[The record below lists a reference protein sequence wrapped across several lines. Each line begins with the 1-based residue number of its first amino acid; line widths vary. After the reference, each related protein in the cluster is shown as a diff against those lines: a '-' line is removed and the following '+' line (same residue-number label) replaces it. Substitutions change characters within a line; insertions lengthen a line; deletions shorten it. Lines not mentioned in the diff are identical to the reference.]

1 MKLIVARHG
10 ETLWNVQNKVLGR
23 TDIPLNDVGIK
34 QAEELAEDL
43 NQFGIQ
49 VVYASPLERAAKTG
63 KIVAERNGANFVVLE
78 ELIEQNFGVFEG
90 IDRTDEKYQQAKRKY
105 AMRYPEGES
114 YFDVVARVY
123 PLLFEI
129 RKKNIDGTV
138 IITHGGICRIINSF
152 FEAQSNE
159 EFASFTMP
167 NCGYKVYEL

>member
-23 TDIPLNDVGIK
+23 TDIPLNDAGVR
-34 QAEELAEDL
+34 QAEDL
-43 NQFGIQ
+43 ADELSQFGIQ
-49 VVYASPLERAAKTG
+49 VVYASPLVRATKTG
-63 KIVAERNGANFVVLE
+63 EIVAERNGADLVILE

-90 IDRTDEKYQQAKRKY
+90 IDRADEDYQQTKRNY

-129 RKKNIDGTV
+129 RKKNLDGTA

-152 FEAQSNE
+152 FEQLSNE

>member
-23 TDIPLNDVGIK
+23 TDIPLNDAGVR
-34 QAEELAEDL
+34 QAEDL
-43 NQFGIQ
+43 ADELSQFGIQ
-49 VVYASPLERAAKTG
+49 VVYASPLVRATKTG
-63 KIVAERNGANFVVLE
+63 EIVAERNGASLVVLE

-90 IDRTDEKYQQAKRKY
+90 IDRGDEDYQQAKRNY

-129 RKKNIDGTV
+129 RKKNLDGTA

-152 FEAQSNE
+152 FEQLSNE

>member
-10 ETLWNVQNKVLGR
+10 ETSWNAGNKVLGR
-23 TDIPLNDVGIK
+23 TDIPLNDNGIN
-34 QAEELAEDL
+34 QAKALAEDL
-43 NQFGIQ
+43 SQFNIQ
-49 VVYASPLERAAKTG
+49 IVYASPLDRAAETG
-63 KIVAERNGANFVVLE
+63 KIVAERNGADLIILE
-78 ELIEQNFGVFEG
+78 DLIEQNFGIFEG
-90 IDRTDEKYQQAKRKY
+90 ADRSDKKYQQAKRQY

-114 YFDVVARVY
+114 YFDVAARVY

-129 RKKNIDGTV
+129 RKKNTDGTV

-152 FEAQSNE
+152 FEQLSNE

>member
-34 QAEELAEDL
+34 QAEKLAEDL
-43 NQFGIQ
+43 KQFGIR
-49 VVYASPLERAAKTG
+49 VVYASPLDRAAKTG
-63 KIVAERNGANFVVLE
+63 KIVAGRNCADLVVLE

-90 IDRTDEKYQQAKRKY
+90 RDRTDEEYQQAKRNY

-129 RKKNIDGTV
+129 RKKNFDGTA

-152 FEAQSNE
+152 FEQLSNE

-167 NCGYKVYEL
+167 NCGYKVYDL